1 MTIAVLE
8 PYYGGSHKAFF
19 DSLAGQLDF
28 NFEFHTMPARKWK
41 WRMRLAAPC
50 FAEDFRRRPD
60 RGEGVSAI
68 LCSPFLDV
76 ATFRGL
82 APACMRQVPVFTYFH
97 ENQFAY
103 PVQVDDQR
111 DFHFSL
117 TNLTTAL
124 ASDSLAFNSQYNL
137 DSFLAGV
144 EKVLPLIHDMDLPGY
159 EEKIRR
165 KSVILYPGLDFSEID
180 QQEREQEPGKGSSPV
195 IVWNHRWEHD
205 KNPEFFFKSLFE
217 LDARGVD
224 FSLIVMGQSFR
235 RQPEIFE
242 EARQRLSHRII
253 HYGYAES
260 RQEYIRL
267 LKQGDIVVSTA
278 NHEFYGISVIEAVR
292 AGCRPL
298 LPNRLSY
305 PELFDRRFLY
315 EDRDFT
321 GALAALLNEFSF
333 SEDQGRKMTEQFSW
347 SNLQAAYHG
356 WLNDCL

>member
-1 MTIAVLE
+1 
-8 PYYGGSHKAFF
+8 
-19 DSLAGQLDF
+19 
-28 NFEFHTMPARKWK
+28 
-41 WRMRLAAPC
+41 
-50 FAEDFRRRPD
+50 
-60 RGEGVSAI
+60 
-68 LCSPFLDV
+68 
-76 ATFRGL
+76 
-82 APACMRQVPVFTYFH
+82 
-97 ENQFAY
+97 
-103 PVQVDDQR
+103 
-111 DFHFSL
+111 
-117 TNLTTAL
+117 
-124 ASDSLAFNSQYNL
+124 
-137 DSFLAGV
+137 
-144 EKVLPLIHDMDLPGY
+144 
-159 EEKIRR
+159 
-165 KSVILYPGLDFSEID
+165 
-180 QQEREQEPGKGSSPV
+180 
-195 IVWNHRWEHD
+195 
-205 KNPEFFFKSLFE
+205 
-217 LDARGVD
+217 
-224 FSLIVMGQSFR
+224 MGQSFR